1 MAFRE
6 FGRKAND
13 TAHPRVVKGDGAVMK
28 HSLTLLCLAVCLTLP
43 PGARADP
50 AASALLNQSA
60 EAAKKT
66 QALSADFT
74 YSVTRGGAA
83 EHGTGTMQLMKPYFV
98 RVIYHADGSDRVRTL
113 LCDGASVWDVRS
125 PENFGTQSSLSA
137 ATDSDAPGAL
147 LLRSFFDPYGAAKM
161 AVAPAQTLAGL
172 HRAGSETV
180 SGTVCRALVGHAP
193 DGTVTRLDVG
203 PDGLVLRE
211 AVHGTRDGQAMH
223 SEFSLMNVQHNP
235 ALTAK
240 DFAWGP
246 LPGPRLAL
254 ADPKS
259 LALLEQ
265 AQAATRTS
273 RTLTADWRFTVRKG
287 NNQTADYG
295 TLTLMKPNYCRIG
308 FDADTP
314 FNRTS
319 TSDGAVL
326 WTLYP
331 PSNIYEQTPVAPD
344 GSTIDVEHIAP
355 LAGFYDIYHALRQVC
370 YFGPTTG
377 LTYAGPE
384 QVGGVPC
391 QVVEY
396 NVPADKDGTGGV
408 DRRFAIGPDGIIYRT
423 TTQFVTG
430 TAFSLATVELTHV
443 HTGTALTAA
452 DFAFVPPPGAVP
464 STLSADAPLL
474 AAGTIAPDFTLPNA
488 NGAPVRLSGFKG
500 HPVVLVF
507 WSTWWSSGPDTL
519 AQVGDIARRYA
530 PLGVPVLAV
539 HIWGTVDKLQERLAQ
554 HPQYAGPIFLA
565 DAQRKGQD
573 AGSKFYGVTDVPT
586 EYVIGK
592 DGKIAAAF
600 HGPEA
605 TPAAL
610 ENALKDALRPAPAA
624 K

>member
-1 MAFRE
+1 
-6 FGRKAND
+6 
-13 TAHPRVVKGDGAVMK
+13 MK
-28 HSLTLLCLAVCLTLP
+28 HSLILLCSAVCLTLL
-43 PGARADP
+43 PGVRADP
-50 AASALLNQSA
+50 AALALLHQSA

-74 YSVTRGGAA
+74 YSVTRGGNA
-83 EHGTGTMQLMKPYFV
+83 EHGAGTMQLMKPYFV

-113 LCDGASVWDVRS
+113 LCDGASTWDVRS
-125 PENFGTQSSLSA
+125 PENFGTKSSISA
-137 ATDSDAPGAL
+137 AAADSDAPGAL
-147 LLRSFFDPYGAAKM
+147 LFWSFFDPYGAAKRM
-161 AVAPAQTLAGL
+161 VAPAQTLAGL
-172 HRAGSETV
+172 HTAGSEIV
-180 SGTVCRALVGHAP
+180 SGAVCRVLVGRAP
-193 DGTVTRLDVG
+193 DETVTRLDVG
-203 PDGLVLRE
+203 PDGLVQRE
-211 AVHGTRDGQAMH
+211 VMRGTQNGRATR
-223 SEFSLMNVQHNP
+223 SELSLTNLQRNP

-240 DFAWGP
+240 DFAWVP

-295 TLTLMKPNYCRIG
+295 ALTLMKPNYGRIG
-308 FDADTP
+308 FDTDTP
-314 FNRTS
+314 FSWTL
-319 TSDGAVL
+319 TSDGTVL

-331 PSNIYEQTPVAPD
+331 PSNTYEQTPVAPD
-344 GSTIDVEHIAP
+344 GSSIDVEHIAP

-370 YFGPTTG
+370 YFGPSIG
-377 LTYAGPE
+377 LIYAGPE
-384 QVGGVPC
+384 QVDGVPC

-408 DRRFAIGPDGIIYRT
+408 DRRFAVGPDGIIYRT
-423 TTQFVTG
+423 TTQFLTG

-452 DFAFVPPPGAVP
+452 DFAFVPPPGASP
-464 STLSADAPLL
+464 ATLSANVPLL
-474 AAGTIAPDFTLPNA
+474 ATGTVAPDFTLPNSD
-488 NGAPVRLSGFKG
+488 GAPVQLSGFKG

-530 PLGVPVLAV
+530 PQGVPVLAI
-539 HIWGTVDKLQERLAQ
+539 HIWDTVDKLQERLAR
-554 HPQYAGPIFLA
+554 HPEYAGPIFLA
-565 DAQRKGQD
+565 DTHRKGQD
-573 AGSKFYGVTDVPT
+573 SGSKFYQVTDVPT

-592 DGKIAAAF
+592 DDKITVAF

-610 ENALKDALRPAPAA
+610 ENAVKDALRPAPAL